1 MLTEGASDASV
12 ACHRQN
18 SQSQR
23 HAVAGWQDKRRRL
36 TSVWSLPPA
45 LEMLSVYVELASVSA
60 LVTVTVT
67 VVDLPLSGM
76 GGVGIPLATA
86 RLFTAMRQLGTA
98 GSAVIATEATRFCSA
113 TVYAL
118 VLGEKAGCG
127 NKLEFL
133 VWFLAVIFEL
143 MQTTGRTV
151 ENGYI

>member
-1 MLTEGASDASV
+1 M
-12 ACHRQN
+12 
-18 SQSQR
+18 
-23 HAVAGWQDKRRRL
+23 
-36 TSVWSLPPA
+36 PPA

-133 VWFLAVIFEL
+133 VWFLAIIFEL
-143 MQTTGRTV
+143 MQTTGRPV

>member
-1 MLTEGASDASV
+1 
-12 ACHRQN
+12 
-18 SQSQR
+18 
-23 HAVAGWQDKRRRL
+23 
-36 TSVWSLPPA
+36 
-45 LEMLSVYVELASVSA
+45 MLSVYVELASVSA

-133 VWFLAVIFEL
+133 VWFLAIIFEL

-151 ENGYI
+151 ENGYIKKRSETLTTSVPFEIVSAFSCGLTSGALGIDTMTV

>member
-1 MLTEGASDASV
+1 M
-12 ACHRQN
+12 
-18 SQSQR
+18 
-23 HAVAGWQDKRRRL
+23 
-36 TSVWSLPPA
+36 PPA

-133 VWFLAVIFEL
+133 VWFLAIIFEL
-143 MQTTGRTV
+143 ECKQRV
-151 ENGYI
+151 ERSKMAISKNGPIHLPPACPLKSSAPSAAA

>member
-1 MLTEGASDASV
+1 
-12 ACHRQN
+12 
-18 SQSQR
+18 
-23 HAVAGWQDKRRRL
+23 
-36 TSVWSLPPA
+36 
-45 LEMLSVYVELASVSA
+45 MLSVYVELASVSA

-67 VVDLPLSGM
+67 VVDFPLSGM

-133 VWFLAVIFEL
+133 VC
-143 MQTTGRTV
+143 M
-151 ENGYI
+151 